1 MRQQTRRGFVTT
13 CAGTVA
19 ASLAGCLGSATG
31 GDESADGTR
40 AAASFFVFGDIA
52 RHVAGDVATAE
63 TLVPTG
69 QHGHGWEPGPDVQGR
84 VLQSDL
90 FVHGMPE
97 FQPWADDI
105 RTSLDADGADVMSVD
120 ITADIDLHEL
130 GPDGGHAH
138 GDHEEDHDEHE
149 STHTEDHEE
158 GHDDHE
164 KNHDDDHTET
174 HAHKESPDGHDEHN
188 SSETDHHDTTAEHD
202 HGESDDHDESDNHDS
217 EEEHN
222 HDHGNVDPHFW
233 LDPTR
238 VATATQTLRDAFQS
252 IDDANADAYEAN
264 AAAYEETLSDLDAA
278 FESGLESRTR
288 DVVFVAGHNAYGYLE
303 DRYDLTVVTLSG
315 LSPDD
320 DPTPRDIE
328 RAQATID
335 EHDIQYILA
344 DPLESDRAATQL
356 VAETDATDTLP
367 FTSIPG
373 MTTEWTEQNWGYV
386 DIMREV
392 NLPSL
397 RTALGAE

>member
-1 MRQQTRRGFVTT
+1 MRQQTRRGFVAT

-31 GDESADGTR
+31 GDDPADGTR

-90 FVHGMPE
+90 FVHAMSG

-138 GDHEEDHDEHE
+138 GDHEEDHADEHDE
-149 STHTEDHEE
+149 THTDE
-158 GHDDHE
+158 HDDGHS
-164 KNHDDDHTET
+164 DDHTET
-174 HAHKESPDGHDEHN
+174 HAHEESHDGHEEHN
-188 SSETDHHDTTAEHD
+188 TSEEDHHDTTAEH
-202 HGESDDHDESDNHDS
+202 GHDESDAHDHDTEDEHNHDT
-217 EEEHN
+217 EDEHD

-233 LDPTR
+233 LDPKR
-238 VATATQTLRDAFQS
+238 VQTATQTLRDAFQS
-252 IDDANADAYEAN
+252 IDDTNADAYAAN
-264 AAAYEETLSDLDAA
+264 AAAYEETLSDLDSA

-288 DVVFVAGHNAYGYLE
+288 DVVLVAGHNAYGYLE

-328 RAQATID
+328 RAQAAID
-335 EHDIQYILA
+335 EHDIQHILA

-356 VAETDATDTLP
+356 LAETDATDILP

-373 MTTEWTEQNWGYV
+373 LTTEWTEQDWGYV